1 MIVRT
6 VLGDIDPAELGPCDA
21 HEHLFLDTPAQPGEE
36 FLDVDKA
43 IEEAATLVVAGG
55 RSLVDWTPI
64 GLGRDLDGLE
74 AVSRATG
81 LHVVARDRPA
91 PGRALHRGRSPS
103 LRGRRRT
110 RRPVRRGAARA
121 LRDRQG
127 RRELSPPDA
136 VRADRVRGGGGSA
149 RRDRRA
155 RVRAHPAR
163 DDGARDRRATRWAR
177 GSAKVG
183 RSSPTSTATPTRVS
197 TQRRPRPARRS
208 SSTAPAE
215 RSTGPT
221 RRFSG

>member
-21 HEHLFLDTPAQPGEE
+21 HEHLVLDTPAQPGEE
-36 FLDVDKA
+36 FLEVDKA

-55 RSLVDWTPI
+55 RSLIDWTPF
-64 GLGRDLDGLE
+64 GLGRYLDGLE

-81 LHVVARDRPA
+81 LHVVGAT
-91 PGRALHRGRSPS
+91 GLHRDAHYTADDPLRSTAVDELVARFVEE
-103 LRGRRRT
+103 LRGRCGIVKVGASYHHLT
-110 RRPVRRGAARA
+110 PVGGA
-121 LRDRQG
+121 LQ
-127 RRELSPPDA
+127 
-136 VRADRVRGGGGSA
+136 VGGETGGSA

-183 RSSPTSTATPTRVS
+183 DPRP
-197 TQRRPRPARRS
+197 RRPQPRP
-208 SSTAPAE
+208 
-215 RSTGPT
+215 G
-221 RRFSG
+221 